1 MKILIGNFI
10 LSIFLFLYSFNV
22 NADPAGVNN
31 EWSLIKDTIKDSL
44 KDLKSNFE
52 LFIED
57 GSLKLISKNKKVF
70 IFDLGVK
77 NHDVYLVKENS
88 NSFIYIFNSEDKR
101 LYKSSL
107 DDINFKELDWKF
119 NSLMSIIKVCDI
131 EKYYLDFPFIDKI
144 TDNSF
149 LTKYN
154 SLDRPDNMKCGYFIG
169 GGRCE
174 LAYDQASGEWGSYS
188 MMIVDNNLNYTG
200 DLSSIS
206 SIYGEKC
213 EFYDKIRNFSK
224 DVSMDDLV
232 ERDGLYYEV
241 YSDDIFTGDIV
252 VGKEQGKVIKGKRE
266 GEWLTYYKNGE
277 VKEKSNFKD
286 DKQEGESLRYYKSG
300 ELKNK
305 NNWKDGKLEGE
316 RLYYYKNGQLWRK
329 NNYKDGK
336 LKGEEFWYY
345 ESGELE
351 YKYNYKNGKPEGE
364 WLDYYKNGQLKE
376 KSNFKDGK
384 QQGESLEYGQ
394 LKGKHNLTLQTPF
407 EEHDEYI
414 NFEYDEPIDGIK
426 ITGTFNPKE
435 WGCAGNFM
443 GDVHLVFTRLIDNK
457 SFEFS
462 AEDTTF
468 FDQSVCEK
476 PVDYDKGCKVRDN
489 IILQYEDTIGSTRHS
504 SNFQKKQPLKIIDFD
519 FDGKEEIILLKACG
533 HKFWEEFKS
542 YKFANTLEEFSIDQ
556 KKSFYFNAYSKFD
569 DKNKTMTVEFSSGSC
584 GRDIEFYKSDGTE
597 YKLIKKS
604 LVDIPDLKDHDIAG
618 LCERKTYDI
627 DIKGNATLI
636 ETVCRKYINSEEG
649 YIDSEEC
656 FIEQ

>member
-241 YSDDIFTGDIV
+241 YSDDIFTGDVV

-266 GEWLTYYKNGE
+266 GEWLEYYKNGE

-286 DKQEGESLRYYKSG
+286 GKAEGESINYYDNGK
-300 ELKNK
+300 LKAKGNF
-305 NNWKDGKLEGE
+305 KDGKMDGE
-316 RLYYYKNGQLWRK
+316 IFSYFENGESELVA
-329 NNYKDGK
+329 NFKD
-336 LKGEEFWYY
+336 
-345 ESGELE
+345 
-351 YKYNYKNGKPEGE
+351 GKPEGKF
-364 WLDYYKNGQLKE
+364 LSYYKNGQLKY
-376 KSNFKDGK
+376 KSNYKDGK
-384 QQGESLEYGQ
+384 QEGEWLYYYDNGQLQFKSNYKDGKAEGEHLSYYENGQLEKIEIYKDDELIKTVSESDSEVSEAEENYRKRIIKNSKKHQSDKLKKKGLHKYWNHNSNTISPECFPYEWYSGDNFEHIAEHFSIQYNDDFSKNTGKYFGKEILNFEGIPEPWTKGKYKLYIIRNLDTCSYVEDEIYEYGDHVTYTNPNPEMHIDQ
-394 LKGKHNLTLQTPF
+394 IKYEIVEDISLKLCQELAP
-407 EEHDEYI
+407 
-414 NFEYDEPIDGIK
+414 NFDA
-426 ITGTFNPKE
+426 T
-435 WGCAGNFM
+435 C
-443 GDVHLVFTRLIDNK
+443 VK
-457 SFEFS
+457 SSIF
-462 AEDTTF
+462 
-468 FDQSVCEK
+468 
-476 PVDYDKGCKVRDN
+476 
-489 IILQYEDTIGSTRHS
+489 TIGRWQGGSRGFAWMTYIYGLFETK
-504 SNFQKKQPLKIIDFD
+504 NTKKYIIPLKSWFGLSEKEALDFYSQWD
-519 FDGKEEIILLKACG
+519 DRSKVD
-533 HKFWEEFKS
+533 
-542 YKFANTLEEFSIDQ
+542 LE
-556 KKSFYFNAYSKFD
+556 N
-569 DKNKTMTVEFSSGSC
+569 
-584 GRDIEFYKSDGTE
+584 
-597 YKLIKKS
+597 
-604 LVDIPDLKDHDIAG
+604 
-618 LCERKTYDI
+618 
-627 DIKGNATLI
+627 
-636 ETVCRKYINSEEG
+636 
-649 YIDSEEC
+649 
-656 FIEQ
+656 

>member
-57 GSLKLISKNKKVF
+57 GSLKLKSKNKKVF

-213 EFYDKIRNFSK
+213 EFYDKIRN
-224 DVSMDDLV
+224 
-232 ERDGLYYEV
+232 Y
-241 YSDDIFTGDIV
+241 
-252 VGKEQGKVIKGKRE
+252 
-266 GEWLTYYKNGE
+266 
-277 VKEKSNFKD
+277 
-286 DKQEGESLRYYKSG
+286 
-300 ELKNK
+300 
-305 NNWKDGKLEGE
+305 
-316 RLYYYKNGQLWRK
+316 
-329 NNYKDGK
+329 
-336 LKGEEFWYY
+336 
-345 ESGELE
+345 
-351 YKYNYKNGKPEGE
+351 
-364 WLDYYKNGQLKE
+364 
-376 KSNFKDGK
+376 
-384 QQGESLEYGQ
+384 
-394 LKGKHNLTLQTPF
+394 
-407 EEHDEYI
+407 
-414 NFEYDEPIDGIK
+414 
-426 ITGTFNPKE
+426 
-435 WGCAGNFM
+435 
-443 GDVHLVFTRLIDNK
+443 
-457 SFEFS
+457 
-462 AEDTTF
+462 
-468 FDQSVCEK
+468 
-476 PVDYDKGCKVRDN
+476 
-489 IILQYEDTIGSTRHS
+489 
-504 SNFQKKQPLKIIDFD
+504 
-519 FDGKEEIILLKACG
+519 
-533 HKFWEEFKS
+533 
-542 YKFANTLEEFSIDQ
+542 
-556 KKSFYFNAYSKFD
+556 
-569 DKNKTMTVEFSSGSC
+569 
-584 GRDIEFYKSDGTE
+584 
-597 YKLIKKS
+597 
-604 LVDIPDLKDHDIAG
+604 
-618 LCERKTYDI
+618 
-627 DIKGNATLI
+627 
-636 ETVCRKYINSEEG
+636 
-649 YIDSEEC
+649 
-656 FIEQ
+656 

>member
-174 LAYDQASGEWGSYS
+174 VAYDQASGEWGSYS

-241 YSDDIFTGDIV
+241 YSDDIFTGDVV

-266 GEWLTYYKNGE
+266 GEWLEYYKNGE

-286 DKQEGESLRYYKSG
+286 GKAEGESINYYDNGK
-300 ELKNK
+300 LKAKGNF
-305 NNWKDGKLEGE
+305 KDGKMDGE
-316 RLYYYKNGQLWRK
+316 IFSYFENGESELVA
-329 NNYKDGK
+329 NFKD
-336 LKGEEFWYY
+336 
-345 ESGELE
+345 
-351 YKYNYKNGKPEGE
+351 GKPEGE
-364 WLDYYKNGQLKE
+364 FLSYYKNGQLKE
-376 KSNFKDGK
+376 KSNYKDGK
-384 QQGESLEYGQ
+384 AEGEHLSYYENGQLEKIEIYKDDELIKTVSESDSEVSEAEENYRKRIIKNSKKHQSDKLKKKGLHKYWNHNSNTISPECFPYEWYSGDNFEHIAEHFSIQYNDDFSKNTGKYFGKEILNFEGIPEPWTKGKYKLYIIRNLDTCSYVEDEIYEYGDHVTYTNPNPEMRIDQ
-394 LKGKHNLTLQTPF
+394 IKYEIVEDISLKLCQELAP
-407 EEHDEYI
+407 
-414 NFEYDEPIDGIK
+414 NFDA
-426 ITGTFNPKE
+426 T
-435 WGCAGNFM
+435 C
-443 GDVHLVFTRLIDNK
+443 VK
-457 SFEFS
+457 SSIF
-462 AEDTTF
+462 
-468 FDQSVCEK
+468 
-476 PVDYDKGCKVRDN
+476 
-489 IILQYEDTIGSTRHS
+489 TIGRWQGGSRGFAWMTYIYGLFETK
-504 SNFQKKQPLKIIDFD
+504 NTKKYIIPLKSWFGLSEKEALDFYSQWD
-519 FDGKEEIILLKACG
+519 DRSKVD
-533 HKFWEEFKS
+533 
-542 YKFANTLEEFSIDQ
+542 LE
-556 KKSFYFNAYSKFD
+556 N
-569 DKNKTMTVEFSSGSC
+569 
-584 GRDIEFYKSDGTE
+584 
-597 YKLIKKS
+597 
-604 LVDIPDLKDHDIAG
+604 
-618 LCERKTYDI
+618 
-627 DIKGNATLI
+627 
-636 ETVCRKYINSEEG
+636 
-649 YIDSEEC
+649 
-656 FIEQ
+656 

>member
-241 YSDDIFTGDIV
+241 YSDDIFTGDVV

-266 GEWLTYYKNGE
+266 GEWLEYYKNGE

-286 DKQEGESLRYYKSG
+286 GKAEGESLRYYKSG

-384 QQGESLEYGQ
+384 PEGEWLSYYENGQLEKIEIYKDDELIKTVSESDSEVSEAEENYRKRIIKNSKKHQSDKLKKKGLHKYWNHNSNTISPECFPYEWYSGDNFEHIAEHFSIQYNDDFSKNTGKYFGKEILNFEGIPEPWTKGKYKLYIIRNLDTCSYVEDEIYEYGDHVTYTNPNPEMHIDQ
-394 LKGKHNLTLQTPF
+394 IKYEIVEDISLKLCQELAP
-407 EEHDEYI
+407 
-414 NFEYDEPIDGIK
+414 NFDA
-426 ITGTFNPKE
+426 T
-435 WGCAGNFM
+435 C
-443 GDVHLVFTRLIDNK
+443 VK
-457 SFEFS
+457 SSIF
-462 AEDTTF
+462 
-468 FDQSVCEK
+468 
-476 PVDYDKGCKVRDN
+476 
-489 IILQYEDTIGSTRHS
+489 TIGRWQGGSRGFAWRTYIYGLFETK
-504 SNFQKKQPLKIIDFD
+504 NTKKYIIPLKSWFGLSEKEALDFYSQWD
-519 FDGKEEIILLKACG
+519 DRSKVD
-533 HKFWEEFKS
+533 
-542 YKFANTLEEFSIDQ
+542 LE
-556 KKSFYFNAYSKFD
+556 N
-569 DKNKTMTVEFSSGSC
+569 
-584 GRDIEFYKSDGTE
+584 
-597 YKLIKKS
+597 
-604 LVDIPDLKDHDIAG
+604 
-618 LCERKTYDI
+618 
-627 DIKGNATLI
+627 
-636 ETVCRKYINSEEG
+636 
-649 YIDSEEC
+649 
-656 FIEQ
+656 